1 MDSRFRGNDE
11 VGRAKV
17 MRIKNDD
24 LTGPEIRAL
33 LETHFA
39 GMLASSPPESC
50 HFLDFDGLNAP
61 DVTFWS
67 VWDGDSLAGCGALKE
82 LDAEHGEIKSMR
94 THADHLRKGVGAMML
109 THIIS
114 EARERGYRR
123 LSLET
128 GSTQDFIPA
137 LAMYEAHGFK
147 YCPPFGDYVEDP
159 FSRFMTLAL

>member
-1 MDSRFRGNDE
+1 
-11 VGRAKV
+11 
-17 MRIKNDD
+17 MRIVEDD
-24 LTGPEIRAL
+24 LSGIEIRAL

-39 GMLASSPPESC
+39 GMLANSPEGSC

-67 VWDGDSLAGCGALKE
+67 IWESENLAGCGALKE

-114 EARERGYRR
+114 EGRERGYRR

-128 GSTQDFIPA
+128 GSVEAFVPA
-137 LAMYEAHGFK
+137 LALYEAHGFE

-159 FSRFMTLAL
+159 FSRFMTLAI

>member
-1 MDSRFRGNDE
+1 
-11 VGRAKV
+11 
-17 MRIKNDD
+17 MRIVEDD
-24 LTGPEIRAL
+24 LTGPEIRVL

-39 GMLASSPPESC
+39 GMLANSPEGSC
-50 HFLDFDGLNAP
+50 HFLDFDGLNSP

-67 VWDGDSLAGCGALKE
+67 IWDGQSLAGCGALKE

-109 THIIS
+109 THILS

-128 GSTQDFIPA
+128 GSTEAFIPA
-137 LAMYEAHGFK
+137 LALYEANGFQ

-159 FSRFMTLAL
+159 FSRFMTLVI